1 MEADPHSGAPEPTA
15 VRSDIGAPVALSPAQ
30 LYRAADASALNFAT
44 TAELSPLDGLI
55 GQQRARHDGDLPLP
69 KLFSGAIL
77 ASKPPGYLANV
88 A

>member
-55 GQQRARHDGDLPLP
+55 GQQRAL
-69 KLFSGAIL
+69 GALQFGPFHQEPFCI
-77 ASKPPGYLANV
+77 G
-88 A
+88 